1 MEEQRTR
8 GESLCTEAAVQ
19 KQEGWLKRAVVRLRD
34 KGVDEVAGGG
44 TVDAASIEAHAESWK
59 EVYRELRQEATQ
71 LSADNKTLRTQVAEM
86 QERIAH
92 DTKTIEASTVTADTL
107 RQELALWKETTARL
121 QAEMGTT
128 ATAADAAP
136 DMSAAADGDA
146 TRDAPA
152 GPAAAAAEAEAAA
165 GAEEEATSA
174 AAAHEGSDPF
184 YPFAA
189 HGTVAEGGEAGAR
202 ARQWWAPVVLPSAP
216 PAEGMPEFL
225 GRVKDLIREERAQA
239 KGNKGKGKGKKG
251 SKGGKGGKGWKGG
264 QNDQGGKRSWE
275 AGGDAY
281 NNNGGYSGQQ
291 QQQNGGGGGGGGGGG
306 DWSQASK
313 PKKNKRR

>member
-1 MEEQRTR
+1 MAEQRPR

-19 KQEGWLKRAVVRLRD
+19 KQEGWLKRAVVRLRE

-59 EVYRELRQEATQ
+59 EVYRELRREATQ

-92 DTKTIEASTVTADTL
+92 DTRTIEASTATADTL

-121 QAEMGTT
+121 QAEMGLPAAA
-128 ATAADAAP
+128 ATADAACAAP
-136 DMSAAADGDA
+136 EASAAADGDA
-146 TRDAPA
+146 ARDDAP
-152 GPAAAAAEAEAAA
+152 PAEAAA
-165 GAEEEATSA
+165 GGGEEEEKETSP
-174 AAAHEGSDPF
+174 AAHEGSDPF

-189 HGTVAEGGEAGAR
+189 HGTVAEDGVGGGR

-225 GRVKDLIREERAQA
+225 GHVKELIREERAQA

-251 SKGGKGGKGWKGG
+251 GKGGKGGKGWKGG
-264 QNDQGGKRSWE
+264 HNDQGGKRSWE

-281 NNNGGYSGQQ
+281 SNNGGYSGQ